1 MSYNIFRRC
10 GDETKT
16 ENKKR
21 ASRQKNDDNSFSR
34 TYYSNHFNHRN
45 ATKIGKGESPLP
57 HYIMEVLIMTSKT
70 IRNITLI
77 LMIATII
84 LALINIA
91 ILILK

>member
-1 MSYNIFRRC
+1 
-10 GDETKT
+10 
-16 ENKKR
+16 
-21 ASRQKNDDNSFSR
+21 
-34 TYYSNHFNHRN
+34 
-45 ATKIGKGESPLP
+45 
-57 HYIMEVLIMTSKT
+57 MTSKT